1 MFDAR
6 AYEWAWLV
14 LAPALPVGL
23 IEMDCGPNTLTG
35 ACAWA
40 PKGAAAMAAT
50 ASTAHRHRPENVLIT
65 TRPGDGH
72 GLAFVFQAVL
82 PAMRLASLSYR

>member
-23 IEMDCGPNTLTG
+23 IEMDAG
-35 ACAWA
+35 
-40 PKGAAAMAAT
+40 
-50 ASTAHRHRPENVLIT
+50 RIR
-65 TRPGDGH
+65 
-72 GLAFVFQAVL
+72 
-82 PAMRLASLSYR
+82 